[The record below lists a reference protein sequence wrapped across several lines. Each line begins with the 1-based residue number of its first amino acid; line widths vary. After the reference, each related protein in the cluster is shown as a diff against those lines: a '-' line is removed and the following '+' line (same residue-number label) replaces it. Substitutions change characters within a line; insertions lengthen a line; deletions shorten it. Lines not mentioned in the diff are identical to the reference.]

1 MTVLRFDDVVASG
14 FARGKRVFIRADL
27 NVPQDA
33 AGAITEDTRI
43 RASVPAIRLA
53 LDAGA
58 AVMVTS
64 HLGRPTEGEFK
75 PEDSLAPV
83 AKRLGELLGP
93 PYANGVPLVAHWV
106 DGVAVAP
113 GQVVRLENCRL
124 NKGEKKNNEALAR
137 KLAALCDIF
146 VNDAFGTAHRAEG
159 TTYGIAQFAPVACA
173 GPLLAAEIDA
183 IGKALAGT
191 LAGPPQGRAAP
202 LGGAGAAGQGGQG
215 PKRPLVAIVAGSK
228 VSTKLTILQ
237 SLASKVDGLIVGG
250 GIANTFMLAAGLKI
264 GKSLAEPDLLGDAKA
279 VIAAMQARG
288 AAVPIPVDVVT
299 AKTFAADAPATIKA
313 ATEVAD
319 DDLILDIGPKTA
331 AILAAQL
338 KAAGTI
344 VWNGPVGVFEFA
356 AFSHGTEAIARAI
369 AASPAF
375 SIAGGGDTLAAIAKY
390 GIEQQVGYIS
400 TGGGA
405 FLEVLEGKTLPAF
418 EILEKRAAG

>member
-1 MTVLRFDDVVASG
+1 MKVIRFSDLAASG
-14 FARGKRVFIRADL
+14 QATGKRVFIRADL
-27 NVPQDA
+27 NVPQDD
-33 AGAITEDTRI
+33 AGNITEDTRI
-43 RASVPAIRLA
+43 RASVPCIRLA

-75 PEDSLAPV
+75 PSDSLAPV
-83 AKRLGELLGP
+83 AKRLSELLGRE
-93 PYANGVPLVAHWV
+93 VPLVANWV
-106 DGVAVAP
+106 DGVEVKP
-113 GQVVRLENCRL
+113 GQVVLLENCRV
-124 NKGEKKNNEALAR
+124 NKGEKKNNPELAR

-159 TTYGIAQFAPVACA
+159 TTYGIAEYAPIASA

-183 IGKALAGT
+183 ITQALA
-191 LAGPPQGRAAP
+191 A
-202 LGGAGAAGQGGQG
+202 

-237 SLASKVDGLIVGG
+237 ALSAKVDGLIVGG

-264 GKSLAEPDLLGDAKA
+264 GKSLAEPDLVGDARA
-279 VIAAMQARG
+279 VIEAMKARG
-288 AAVPIPVDVVT
+288 AAVPIPTDVVV
-299 AKTFAADAPATIKA
+299 AKRFAADAEATVKA
-313 ATEVAD
+313 ATDVAD
-319 DDLILDIGPKTA
+319 DDLILDIGPQTA
-331 AILAAQL
+331 ALLAGQL

-344 VWNGPVGVFEFA
+344 VWNGPVGVFEFD
-356 AFSHGTEAIARAI
+356 AFSHGTETLARAI

-390 GIEQQVGYIS
+390 GIEKDVGYIS

-405 FLEVLEGKTLPAF
+405 FLEILEGKKLPAL
-418 EILEKRAAG
+418 EILEKRAA

>member
-1 MTVLRFDDVVASG
+1 MNVLRFADLIAAGKVADQ
-14 FARGKRVFIRADL
+14 RVFIRADL
-27 NVPQDA
+27 NVPLNDA
-33 AGAITEDTRI
+33 GQITEDTRV
-43 RASVPAIRLA
+43 RASIPAIEMA
-53 LDAGA
+53 LKAGA

-83 AKRLGELLGP
+83 ARRMGELLGRD
-93 PYANGVPLVAHWV
+93 VPLVANWV
-106 DGVAVAP
+106 DGVEVKP
-113 GQVVRLENCRL
+113 GQVVLLENCRV
-124 NKGEKKNNEALAR
+124 NKGEKKNSEELA
-137 KLAALCDIF
+137 KKMAALCDIF
-146 VNDAFGTAHRAEG
+146 VHDAFGTAHRAEAS
-159 TTYGIAQFAPVACA
+159 TYGIAQFAKVACA

-183 IGKALAGT
+183 ISKALAE
-191 LAGPPQGRAAP
+191 
-202 LGGAGAAGQGGQG
+202 

-237 SLASKVDGLIVGG
+237 SLSKNVDGLIVGG

-264 GKSLAEPDLLGDAKA
+264 GKSLAEPDLLGEAKA
-279 VIAAMQARG
+279 VIESMKARG

-299 AKTFAADAPATIKA
+299 AKTFAADAPATVKA
-313 ATEVAD
+313 ADEVAD

-331 AILAAQL
+331 ALLAEQL

-344 VWNGPVGVFEFA
+344 VWNGPVGVFEFD
-356 AFSHGTEAIARAI
+356 AFAHGTETIARAI
-369 AASPAF
+369 AASEAF

-390 GIEQQVGYIS
+390 GIEQDVGYIS

-418 EILEKRAAG
+418 EILAKRAQG